1 MVAVKEPTSNH
12 DFVKDPIRLRVENGW
27 LYATHTTLGADDG
40 MGIALAIAAALDKNV
55 KHGPL
60 ELLLTSDEEIGL
72 IGASALKKCLEA
84 KYLLNLDSEDLGEIC
99 ISCAGGFRITFEKEM
114 QREEIPKDYH
124 YYDIKISGYLGGHSG
139 VEINQYRGSAIKQL
153 ARVLKGIQSEIK
165 IIEIK
170 GGQAHNA
177 IPAVAQVRIAAKQ
190 NLSEKVQQ
198 IFKAIHEPYAPKE
211 KDAKIELTEVTP
223 ASPLKSFSN
232 ENTKNLINFLLNTL
246 YGPLRFS

>member
-1 MVAVKEPTSNH
+1 MVAVKEPTSHH

-27 LYATHTTLGADDG
+27 LYGTQTTLGADDG

-99 ISCAGGFRITFEKEM
+99 ISCAGGFRITFEKTM
-114 QREEIPKDYH
+114 HREEIPKDFQYF
-124 YYDIKISGYLGGHSG
+124 DLKISGYLGGHSG

-153 ARVLKGIQSEIK
+153 ARVMKGIESEIK
-165 IIEIK
+165 VIEIK
-170 GGQAHNA
+170 GG
-177 IPAVAQVRIAAKQ
+177 
-190 NLSEKVQQ
+190 
-198 IFKAIHEPYAPKE
+198 
-211 KDAKIELTEVTP
+211 
-223 ASPLKSFSN
+223 
-232 ENTKNLINFLLNTL
+232 
-246 YGPLRFS
+246 